1 MSEEEDISL
10 KILRLKKLRRMMAE
24 ASKQSVP
31 ETPKLQEE
39 PASSKL
45 LRYLTDRGDEVL
57 DAAKALNPE
66 LVERVAE
73 VLLRAIDEGR
83 VRPPISGGELLQLF
97 RSLGLDVKISTRVAV
112 YKKGETRDLKD
123 FLEESWRQM

>member
-1 MSEEEDISL
+1 LSEEEDISL

-31 ETPKLQEE
+31 EPPKPQEE

-45 LRYLTDRGDEVL
+45 LRFLTDRGDEVL
-57 DAAKALNPE
+57 EAAKSLDPE
-66 LVERVAE
+66 LAERVAE
-73 VLLRAIDEGR
+73 VLLRAIDEGK

-97 RSLGLDVKISTRVAV
+97 RRLGLDVKISTRVAV

>member
-10 KILRLKKLRRMMAE
+10 KILRLKKLRKMMAE
-24 ASKQSVP
+24 ASKQSVSEP
-31 ETPKLQEE
+31 PKPQEE

-45 LRYLTDRGDEVL
+45 LRHLTDRGDEVL

-66 LVERVAE
+66 LAERVAE
-73 VLLRAIDEGR
+73 VLLRAIDEGKI
-83 VRPPISGGELLQLF
+83 RPPISGGELLQLF
-97 RSLGLDVKISTRVAV
+97 RRLGLDVKISTRVAV
-112 YKKGETRDLKD
+112 YKKGETRELKD

>member
-1 MSEEEDISL
+1 MGEEEDITL
-10 KILRLKKLRRMMAE
+10 KILRLKKLRKIMAE
-24 ASKQSVP
+24 ASQRSVSESQKP
-31 ETPKLQEE
+31 QEE

-45 LRYLTDRGDEVL
+45 LKYVSERGDEVL
-57 DAAKALNPE
+57 DAARALNPE

-73 VLLRAIDEGR
+73 VLLKAINEGR

-97 RSLGLDVKISTRVAV
+97 RRLGLDVKISTRVAV

-123 FLEESWRQM
+123 YLEESWRQM

>member
-31 ETPKLQEE
+31 EPPKPQEE

-45 LRYLTDRGDEVL
+45 LRFLTDRGDEVL
-57 DAAKALNPE
+57 EAAKSLDPE
-66 LVERVAE
+66 LAERVAE
-73 VLLRAIDEGR
+73 VLLRAIDEGK

-97 RSLGLDVKISTRVAV
+97 RRLGLDVKISTRVAV

>member
-24 ASKQSVP
+24 ASRQSVP
-31 ETPKLQEE
+31 EPPRPQEE

-66 LVERVAE
+66 LAERVAE
-73 VLLRAIDEGR
+73 VLVKAIGEGK

-97 RSLGLDVKISTRVAV
+97 RRLGLDVKISTRVAV

>member
-1 MSEEEDISL
+1 LGEEEDITL
-10 KILRLKKLRRMMAE
+10 KILRLKKLRKIMAE
-24 ASKQSVP
+24 ASQRSVSESQKP
-31 ETPKLQEE
+31 QEE

-45 LRYLTDRGDEVL
+45 LKYVSERGDEVL
-57 DAAKALNPE
+57 DAARALNPE

-73 VLLRAIDEGR
+73 VLLKAINEGR

-97 RSLGLDVKISTRVAV
+97 RRLGLDVKISTRVAV

-123 FLEESWRQM
+123 YLEESWRQM